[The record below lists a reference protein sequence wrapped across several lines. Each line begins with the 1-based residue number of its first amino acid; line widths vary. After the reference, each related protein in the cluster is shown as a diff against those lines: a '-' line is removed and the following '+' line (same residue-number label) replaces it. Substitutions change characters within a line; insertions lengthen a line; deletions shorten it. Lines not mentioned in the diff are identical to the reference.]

1 LAERP
6 AVGSGETQR
15 LRRSRKIGEQS
26 SEESRGEL
34 RLLALG
40 TTPRPLAAH
49 RLLGE
54 TAREGKYSA
63 RHTG

>member
-1 LAERP
+1 
-6 AVGSGETQR
+6 
-15 LRRSRKIGEQS
+15 
-26 SEESRGEL
+26 
-34 RLLALG
+34 LALG

-63 RHTG
+63 RHTGWSKLYSGITPLAIPETYDAAGRQSVAEGRC